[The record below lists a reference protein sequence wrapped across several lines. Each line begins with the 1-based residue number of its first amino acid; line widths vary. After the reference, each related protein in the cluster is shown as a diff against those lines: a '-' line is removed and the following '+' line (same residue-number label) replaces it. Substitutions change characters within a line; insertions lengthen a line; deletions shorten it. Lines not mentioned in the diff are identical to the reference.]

1 MGAGALPAV
10 LPGAWFTPPV
20 LGAEDVLEL
29 SPEPSPALGRT

>member
-1 MGAGALPAV
+1 MGAETLPVV
-10 LPGAWFTPPV
+10 LPGAWVTPPV